1 MQPSSSR
8 DDEKDH
14 PELPDRLDLLD
25 RSDPRDREERSER
38 LEEEATEGGDEVRET
53 AAPVDGP
60 PAAASGSSGNVPY
73 AGISSTMLHA
83 TSYAWL
89 NLTSS
94 LSTFWALPTLHL
106 HWQLLE
112 QNVFLIRRIGT
123 STDFGRTKA
132 KSQGTVVG
140 LDAETAGTGRP
151 EEGWQRERANID
163 QHGHAINRDRL
174 WEHRSAP
181 GSSEAAYGS
190 AVTRPRLHLHA
201 PGARSGSCQRECAP
215 WTVEPKGYRAR
226 SGSLRV

>member
-1 MQPSSSR
+1 MPNHSAPREVLNHHIGYHRYLGKVLQAPMQPSSSR

-112 QNVFLIRRIGT
+112 QNVFFNQKNRYCV
-123 STDFGRTKA
+123 FRT
-132 KSQGTVVG
+132 VPI
-140 LDAETAGTGRP
+140 L
-151 EEGWQRERANID
+151 
-163 QHGHAINRDRL
+163 
-174 WEHRSAP
+174 
-181 GSSEAAYGS
+181 
-190 AVTRPRLHLHA
+190 
-201 PGARSGSCQRECAP
+201 
-215 WTVEPKGYRAR
+215 VEPKRRAKEQW
-226 SGSLRV
+226 